1 MSLKVSKIAGYSL
14 FFDRIRGYFERLEKK
29 ALESVL
35 FIKILVI
42 KKHHPQQIESQ
53 AQHIDSYIEFNT
65 RPYEHLGEGVD

>member
-14 FFDRIRGYFERLEKK
+14 FFDRIRGYFEGLEKM

-35 FIKILVI
+35 FLAI

-53 AQHIDSYIEFNT
+53 AQHIDSYIA
-65 RPYEHLGEGVD
+65 